1 MVKVISV
8 FKETEETELGVFDSQ
23 KDALLA
29 IANDIEWE
37 EGDDPHDYVFRI
49 EECDEDYEEPADID
63 DDCGFDPYC
72 GCYTY
77 DCQGV
82 ATMRDL
88 FKIVVW
94 FFVINFSICN
104 SVWTEPVSYWW
115 IIEIIVLIISIL
127 MVDKPV
133 KKQYYNYRK
142 KKREVNKM
150 KIYVFDTING
160 VVIRKAAKSI
170 DEAIAWFK
178 ETYPTRAFSC
188 VYEQQTQEK

>member
-1 MVKVISV
+1 MVKLISV
-8 FKETEETELGVFDSQ
+8 FKGTEETELGVFDSQ
-23 KDALLA
+23 KDALLT

-49 EECDEDYEEPADID
+49 EECEEDEEPADID

-82 ATMRDL
+82 ATVRDL
-88 FKIVVW
+88 FKVVVW

-104 SVWTEPVSYWW
+104 HIWTEPVSYWW
-115 IIEIIVLIISIL
+115 VIEIIILIISIL

-142 KKREVNKM
+142 
-150 KIYVFDTING
+150 
-160 VVIRKAAKSI
+160 RKERYSL
-170 DEAIAWFK
+170 
-178 ETYPTRAFSC
+178 
-188 VYEQQTQEK
+188 

>member
-1 MVKVISV
+1 MVKLISV

-23 KDALLA
+23 KDALLTV
-29 IANDIEWE
+29 ANDIEWE

-49 EECDEDYEEPADID
+49 EECDEDYEEPCDID

-88 FKIVVW
+88 LKVVVW

-104 SVWTEPVSYWW
+104 HIWTEPVSYWW
-115 IIEIIVLIISIL
+115 VIEIIVLIISIL
-127 MVDKPV
+127 MVDKHS

-142 KKREVNKM
+142 
-150 KIYVFDTING
+150 
-160 VVIRKAAKSI
+160 
-170 DEAIAWFK
+170 
-178 ETYPTRAFSC
+178 
-188 VYEQQTQEK
+188 